1 MTTRRD
7 PRDTRAFGDTT
18 TDVFPTVGDDEAQV
32 VNASGAPSPNTE
44 TVRRPRTVTA
54 PPSGQHVSHRRP
66 VEINAETGQRLGT
79 RTEKALSEAVGKL
92 SIAET
97 VDDAHPSERGMLEHI
112 FGLNLP
118 RARPGIASTA
128 TRKQRVQTRSHRVH
142 ARIEGFAGG

>member
-1 MTTRRD
+1 MTARRD
-7 PRDTRAFGDTT
+7 VRRYGDRS
-18 TDVFPTVGDDEAQV
+18 TDNFPAVGDDEAEV
-32 VNASGAPSPNTE
+32 VNVSGQRSPNTE
-44 TVRRPRTVTA
+44 MQPRPRTIMP

-118 RARPGIASTA
+118 GRDRA
-128 TRKQRVQTRSHRVH
+128 
-142 ARIEGFAGG
+142 